1 MLLNELFEAEGKHVT
16 FCFGRMN
23 PPTIGHAKVFETM
36 ASQGGD
42 YFIFVS
48 QSQDKKDN
56 PLDYSTKI
64 KFIKSI
70 HEKYADHVVEDSS
83 INTVVKAAS
92 YLYDKGYTDAT
103 FVAGSDRLE
112 QFKKLLSQYNG
123 IEGKPHGFYKFNML
137 DFVSSGE
144 REDGA
149 EGVAGVSA
157 SGARLA
163 AANNDPEGFE
173 KSTGAGQYSKP
184 MFDAVRKGMG
194 ISEGVEK
201 IDELAGE
208 EDYYKFILGKLK
220 LGRPL
225 TKREQDFLKTYH
237 LMHKKTEDIDMKIA
251 EFISEY
257 KKNRKSPKFSIKP
270 RTGHAPTQT
279 GAGEH
284 RDKKKEQKQG
294 YEKHKSKSVAED
306 SASIQIGQQMA
317 NDGITYSPEKENEI
331 IDLMG
336 QYMEKAGMSPKQIR
350 YLLSYDEDYVSDQLE
365 FLPRKDMNE
374 RIRDPE
380 DWDEGNTE
388 PPNNFAI
395 YINGKKW
402 KVFKGR
408 GQFADDYKERDHYR
422 QLQSWAQQ
430 KSAQT
435 GKKWEVSITGEA
447 PTA

>member
-1 MLLNELFEAEGKHVT
+1 MLLRELFEAEGKHAT

-36 ASQGGD
+36 AGQGGD

-48 QSQDKKDN
+48 QSQDKKEN

-64 KFIKSI
+64 KFIKAI
-70 HEKYADHVVEDSS
+70 HKEYASHVIEDSG

-92 YLYDKGYTDAT
+92 YLYDQGYRDVT

-112 QFKKLLSQYNG
+112 QFKKLLTQYNG
-123 IEGKPHGFYKFNML
+123 VEGKAHGFYKFDVL

-163 AANNDPEGFE
+163 AANNDLESF
-173 KSTGAGQYSKP
+173 KKATGAGEMAQS

-194 ISEGVEK
+194 ISENLE
-201 IDELAGE
+201 INELADE
-208 EDYYKFILGKLK
+208 EEYYKFIVGKLK
-220 LGRPL
+220 LGRIL
-225 TKREQDFLKTYH
+225 TKREQEFVKTYR
-237 LMHKKTEDIDMKIA
+237 LMHKTESTDMKA
-251 EFISEY
+251 KEFIPAS
-257 KKNRKSPKFSIKP
+257 KP
-270 RTGHAPTQT
+270 RNFVAKNQQT
-279 GAGEH
+279 AGAGAH
-284 RDKKKEQKQG
+284 KDKKRAEKQGDVKHKQKQF
-294 YEKHKSKSVAED
+294 EQSMVEAEN
-306 SASIQIGQQMA
+306 IGQQMA
-317 NDGITYSPEKENEI
+317 NDGVTYSPEKENEI
-331 IDLMG
+331 IDLMA
-336 QYMEKAGMSPKQIR
+336 QYMQKAGMSPKQIR
-350 YLLSYDEDYVSDQLE
+350 YLLSYDEDYVSDQLA

-374 RIRDPE
+374 RVRDPE

-388 PPNNFAI
+388 PPNNFAV

>member
-1 MLLNELFEAEGKHVT
+1 MLLRELFEAEGKHAT

-36 ASQGGD
+36 AGQGGD

-48 QSQDKKDN
+48 QSQDKKEN

-64 KFIKSI
+64 KFIKAI
-70 HEKYADHVVEDSS
+70 HKEYASHVIEDSG

-92 YLYDKGYTDAT
+92 YLYDQGYRDVT

-112 QFKKLLSQYNG
+112 QFKKLLTQYNG
-123 IEGKPHGFYKFNML
+123 VEGKAHGFYKFDVL

-163 AANNDPEGFE
+163 AANNDLESF
-173 KSTGAGQYSKP
+173 KKATGAGEMAQS

-194 ISEGVEK
+194 ISENLE
-201 IDELAGE
+201 INELADE
-208 EDYYKFILGKLK
+208 EEYYKFIVGKLK
-220 LGRPL
+220 LGRIL
-225 TKREQDFLKTYH
+225 TKREQEFVKTYR
-237 LMHKKTEDIDMKIA
+237 LMHKTESTDMKA
-251 EFISEY
+251 KEFIPAS
-257 KKNRKSPKFSIKP
+257 KP
-270 RTGHAPTQT
+270 RNFVAKNQKTA
-279 GAGEH
+279 GAGAH
-284 RDKKKEQKQG
+284 KDKKRAEKQGDVKHKQKQF
-294 YEKHKSKSVAED
+294 EQSMVEAEN
-306 SASIQIGQQMA
+306 IGQQMA
-317 NDGITYSPEKENEI
+317 NDGVTYSPEKENEI
-331 IDLMG
+331 IDLMA
-336 QYMEKAGMSPKQIR
+336 QYMQKAGMSPKQIR
-350 YLLSYDEDYVSDQLE
+350 YLLSYDEDYVSDQLA

-374 RIRDPE
+374 RVRDPE

-388 PPNNFAI
+388 PPNNFAV